1 MTKRRENLT
10 YLVLFFVC
18 FGLLA
23 YLVVDAATV
32 YRGEDINPSLL
43 PRPIDNEFGGEAS
56 GVADNAIFEQRD
68 PLFPIVT
75 PEPTPTIVIVPTPT
89 ETKVDFMK
97 WDIIAILGTQVMFKD
112 ESGKVQH
119 RKQGDEHF
127 GVKLIEVNAKD
138 EIIVGQFYLYGR
150 TNTFKRTK
158 P

>member
-32 YRGEDINPSLL
+32 YRGEDINPSLP
-43 PRPIDNEFGGEAS
+43 PRPIDNELGGEAPGDGS
-56 GVADNAIFEQRD
+56 NVIFEQRD

-89 ETKVDFMK
+89 ETKVDFMN
-97 WDIIAILGTQVMFKD
+97 WEIMAILGNQVMFKD

-119 RKQGDEHF
+119 KKQGDEHF
-127 GVKLIEVNAKD
+127 GVRLIEVDARENY
-138 EIIVGQFYLYGR
+138 IVGQFIQDGR
-150 TNTFKRTK
+150 TKTLHKSK